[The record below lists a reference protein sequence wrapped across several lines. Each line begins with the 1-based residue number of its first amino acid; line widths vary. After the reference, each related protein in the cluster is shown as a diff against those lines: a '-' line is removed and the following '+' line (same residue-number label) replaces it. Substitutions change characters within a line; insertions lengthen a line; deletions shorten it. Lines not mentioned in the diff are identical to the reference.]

1 MQWLRDMWTREGP
14 GIPKDAPK
22 RTGLALFAEILV
34 REWWEMV
41 KLNFLFILAGL
52 FVVTLPAA
60 LAAMARVSVALV
72 EDRNTYLLRD
82 FTEAFLRYFWRA
94 TAWGLALA
102 VALAVCIHAIA
113 TYGAGA
119 RDNLLLS
126 APLTVALVATAF
138 VAVLACHLVILM
150 VMRDLPALQ
159 LLRLAALASVVRP
172 IPALAALAFTAGLW
186 LAHILFY
193 PVSVFMP
200 ATFNFSLGMFAVAFG
215 VHRTALMVL
224 EQFQQKCAAVLRP
237 ELRENQK
244 IHLPN
249 ATQPHREPHRRD
261 AS

>member
-1 MQWLRDMWTREGP
+1 MQRLREMWTKEGP

-22 RTGLALFAEILV
+22 RTGLALFAEILA

-41 KLNFLFILAGL
+41 KLNILFILASL

-82 FTEAFLRYFWRA
+82 FTEAFIHYFWRA

-102 VALAVCIHAIA
+102 GAFAICLQA
-113 TYGAGA
+113 ILTYAAGA
-119 RDNLLLS
+119 RDNLMLA
-126 APLTVALVATAF
+126 APLAIALVATAF
-138 VAVLACHLVILM
+138 IAVFACHLVMLM
-150 VMRDLPALQ
+150 MMRDLPALR

-172 IPALAALAFTAGLW
+172 LPALGALAFNAALW

-215 VHRTALMVL
+215 VHRAVVL
-224 EQFQQKCAAVLRP
+224 VLDLP
-237 ELRENQK
+237 EAMQPPCK
-244 IHLPN
+244 PHAGN
-249 ATQPHREPHRRD
+249 A
-261 AS
+261 S

>member
-34 REWWEMV
+34 REWREMV

-172 IPALAALAFTAGLW
+172 FPALAALAFTAGLW

-215 VHRTALMVL
+215 VHRTAVMVL

-244 IHLPN
+244 RHLPN

>member
-102 VALAVCIHAIA
+102 GALAVCIHAIA

-126 APLTVALVATAF
+126 VPLTVALVATAF

-172 IPALAALAFTAGLW
+172 FPALAALAFTAGLW

-215 VHRTALMVL
+215 VHRTAVMVL

-244 IHLPN
+244 RHLPN

>member
-1 MQWLRDMWTREGP
+1 MWTREGP

-172 IPALAALAFTAGLW
+172 FPALAALAFTAGLW

-215 VHRTALMVL
+215 VHRTAVMVL

-244 IHLPN
+244 RHLPN

>member
-102 VALAVCIHAIA
+102 GALAVCIHAIA

-172 IPALAALAFTAGLW
+172 FPALAALAFTAGLW

-215 VHRTALMVL
+215 VHRTAVMVL

-244 IHLPN
+244 RHLPN